1 MITQLSLK
9 NFKLHGSTTIEAAP
23 ITIFIGPN
31 NSGKSSIFQA
41 LLIMREAASAGR
53 VELCVPVRR
62 QETTQNQPYLFAQEQ
77 LIDVG
82 EFKDIVRRGQ
92 KEMQIGLAGTLNPET
107 QVSKYG
113 DQIDVQFEVYIR
125 NNRPT
130 HHSGHLASPYGRFSW
145 EWAEGIPTQRQTI
158 AVEGVT
164 FHFQSIGD
172 LRLVVGSRLSFPPGF
187 SPQNTSGF
195 AELHAFMG
203 TATTLL
209 LESVHPIF
217 PLRGFEEWGYP
228 LLDAP
233 ATNLERLALN
243 DRMMAL
249 ASILAY
255 DPDLLDKLSLWLED
269 LLGVGIKTKLLPG
282 KRVTI
287 QATHLAR
294 NSMDSSFT
302 NEGTGANQLPFILVP
317 IGLTPTKHSVWLC
330 EPEAHLHPKAQ
341 SGLVSLLLKIATK
354 EERQFFI
361 ETHSEHILH
370 SFLHAVAK
378 GELGK
383 SEIAIYYFENVKGTA
398 EVRRLEVDD
407 KGRIEGG
414 LPGFFE
420 HSLTELSEYLDVLK
434 KT

>member
-1 MITQLSLK
+1 M
-9 NFKLHGSTTIEAAP
+9 AA
-23 ITIFIGPN
+23 
-31 NSGKSSIFQA
+31 
-41 LLIMREAASAGR
+41 
-53 VELCVPVRR
+53 
-62 QETTQNQPYLFAQEQ
+62 
-77 LIDVG
+77 
-82 EFKDIVRRGQ
+82 
-92 KEMQIGLAGTLNPET
+92 
-107 QVSKYG
+107 
-113 DQIDVQFEVYIR
+113 
-125 NNRPT
+125 
-130 HHSGHLASPYGRFSW
+130 
-145 EWAEGIPTQRQTI
+145 
-158 AVEGVT
+158 
-164 FHFQSIGD
+164 
-172 LRLVVGSRLSFPPGF
+172 
-187 SPQNTSGF
+187 
-195 AELHAFMG
+195 
-203 TATTLL
+203 
-209 LESVHPIF
+209 
-217 PLRGFEEWGYP
+217 
-228 LLDAP
+228 
-233 ATNLERLALN
+233 
-243 DRMMAL
+243 
-249 ASILAY
+249 LAY

-287 QATHLAR
+287 QATHLTR
-294 NSMDSSFT
+294 TSMDFSSFA

-383 SEIAIYYFENVKGTA
+383 SELAIYYFENVKGTA

-434 KT
+434 KS